1 MTRTVSF
8 RSVWATTRTCPRVD
22 APIVRKRASASECTS
37 SANVVDSGS
46 SRTVAASWKLTRCLL
61 RFAAAFAGSHSN
73 CTARV
78 YGPVPADH
86 QTAERIG
93 NELQAA
99 ALMESANRRDRS
111 AAPRL
116 ASSISMLGTVA
127 LSCHP
132 PALVNS
138 EFDKRECLLEVL
150 VIGGLSDL
158 PCRIRTRGP
167 GPINQRGPG

>member
-1 MTRTVSF
+1 MTANISP
-8 RSVWATTRTCPRVD
+8 TRP
-22 APIVRKRASASECTS
+22 
-37 SANVVDSGS
+37 
-46 SRTVAASWKLTRCLL
+46 
-61 RFAAAFAGSHSN
+61 AAFGSPR
-73 CTARV
+73 TASQ
-78 YGPVPADH
+78 PWLF
-86 QTAERIG
+86 AERIG
-93 NELQAA
+93 NELRAA

-111 AAPRL
+111 AVPRL

-127 LSCHP
+127 LSRYP

>member
-37 SANVVDSGS
+37 SANVVDNGS

-78 YGPVPADH
+78 YGPEPGDH
-86 QTAERIG
+86 QTAER
-93 NELQAA
+93 
-99 ALMESANRRDRS
+99 SAS
-111 AAPRL
+111 AAPGHGRRL
-116 ASSISMLGTVA
+116 HAVVRQQA
-127 LSCHP
+127 DHR
-132 PALVNS
+132 LV
-138 EFDKRECLLEVL
+138 LTL
-150 VIGGLSDL
+150 
-158 PCRIRTRGP
+158 RTDAMQTNCMTSGF
-167 GPINQRGPG
+167 

>member
-1 MTRTVSF
+1 APFIDAKSYSGRRSLSLCRFALFIELSLAPRRSTALMTRTVSF

-22 APIVRKRASASECTS
+22 APIVRKRASASECAS

-116 ASSISMLGTVA
+116 A
-127 LSCHP
+127 
-132 PALVNS
+132 
-138 EFDKRECLLEVL
+138 
-150 VIGGLSDL
+150 
-158 PCRIRTRGP
+158 
-167 GPINQRGPG
+167 

>member
-46 SRTVAASWKLTRCLL
+46 SRNVAALWKLTRCLL

-78 YGPVPADH
+78 YGPVLGDH
-86 QTAERIG
+86 QTAELLLDVTEIG
-93 NELQAA
+93 
-99 ALMESANRRDRS
+99 R
-111 AAPRL
+111 
-116 ASSISMLGTVA
+116 AS
-127 LSCHP
+127 C
-132 PALVNS
+132 
-138 EFDKRECLLEVL
+138 RERV
-150 VIGGLSDL
+150 
-158 PCRIRTRGP
+158 
-167 GPINQRGPG
+167 

>member
-78 YGPVPADH
+78 YGPVPGDH
-86 QTAERIG
+86 QTAEREG
-93 NELQAA
+93 VEPRAA
-99 ALMESANRRDRS
+99 KPTVGSNGLLGSRKFSEYPVMS
-111 AAPRL
+111 PRK
-116 ASSISMLGTVA
+116 
-127 LSCHP
+127 
-132 PALVNS
+132 
-138 EFDKRECLLEVL
+138 E
-150 VIGGLSDL
+150 
-158 PCRIRTRGP
+158 
-167 GPINQRGPG
+167 